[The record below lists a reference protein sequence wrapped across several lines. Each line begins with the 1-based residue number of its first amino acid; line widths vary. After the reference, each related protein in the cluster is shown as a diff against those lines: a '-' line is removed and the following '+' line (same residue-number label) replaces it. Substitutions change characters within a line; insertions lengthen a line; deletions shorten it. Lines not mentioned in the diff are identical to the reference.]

1 MRTLGYFVDLQSR
14 MPYAVEN
21 QLVVKDGKPFVP
33 YTTPDRSEPRAYL
46 LSHKK
51 PGLVFMTPWAFE
63 KRNNELCDGYIANS
77 GAVITR
83 EQFEH
88 FLECLP
94 PAAWRNRGGWDSFR
108 MVEGVTGDL
117 YEFFAWSEALQIGA
131 RVTNRKSA
139 SDAELIA
146 QFNTVAAWPRPNIVG
161 ELDRDE
167 LNLPSDAQF
176 VIAGVDHKMYFNG
189 AYKIKA
195 GTLCY
200 WGGFG
205 GCYSW
210 RVSNERDPRFFL
222 QAKQFLRLV

>member
-21 QLVVKDGKPFVP
+21 QLVVKDGKSFVP
-33 YTTPDRSEPRAYL
+33 YTTPDRCEPRAYL
-46 LSHKK
+46 LSHKG
-51 PGLVFMTPWAFE
+51 PCVVFMTPWAFE
-63 KRNNELCDGYIANS
+63 KRNNTLCAEYVANS

-83 EQFEH
+83 KQFEH

-108 MVEGVTGDL
+108 SIEATTSDL
-117 YEFFAWSEALQIGA
+117 YEFFAWSESRQIGV
-131 RVTNRKSA
+131 RVTNRIGA

-146 QFNTVAAWPRPNIVG
+146 QFNEVASWPRPNIVG

-167 LNLPSDAQF
+167 INLPQDAQF
-176 VIAGVDHKMYFNG
+176 VTAGVDHKTHFHG

-195 GTLCY
+195 GVLWY

-205 GCYSW
+205 GRYSW

-222 QAKQFLRLV
+222 QSKQFLRLV